1 MKNITNIND
10 CLPVC
15 AALSSQVR
23 IDIIN
28 LLLKNKSMNL
38 DSLAKILGLTN
49 GAITAHIKKLSE
61 AGLINVTTSSG
72 VRGSQKL
79 CALAVDKII
88 IDIIGNNIQTNAYDF
103 EVDVGHYSDYEIY
116 PTCGIVTKDSIIGEL
131 DDPRYF
137 SYPERFNAGLLWFTE
152 GFVEYKIPNALKS
165 NQKAI
170 ELQFTFEIASE
181 APGFSSQYPSDIY
194 FSVNGIELG
203 FWTSPGEF
211 NDRPGIVSP
220 SWWFKNLGQ
229 YGRYKLLIINK
240 DGTFID
246 GLPIG
251 PTTIGDLEIYHN
263 SNITFRIEAPKKAA
277 NRGGV
282 TLFGKT
288 FGDYPSGIKI
298 RLVYENKTK
307 NGNGNE
313 VINSG

>member
-1 MKNITNIND
+1 MNITNINT
-10 CLPVC
+10 CLPIC
-15 AALSSQVR
+15 SALSSQVR

-38 DSLAKILGLTN
+38 DNLAKILGLTN
-49 GAITAHIKKLSE
+49 GAITSHIKKLTE
-61 AGLINVTTSSG
+61 AGLIKVTTSSG

-79 CALAVDKII
+79 CSLAADKII
-88 IDIIGNNIQTNAYDF
+88 IDIAGNETTPNAYDF
-103 EVDVGHYSDYEIY
+103 EVDVGHYSDYEVY
-116 PTCGIVTKDSIIGEL
+116 PTCGIATKDAIIGEL

-152 GFVEYKIPNALKS
+152 GFVEYIIPNGLKQ
-165 NQKAI
+165 NQKAK
-170 ELQFTFEIASE
+170 ELQFSFEIASE

-194 FSVNGIELG
+194 FSVNGKELG

-211 NDRPGIVSP
+211 NDRPGIITP
-220 SWWFKNLGQ
+220 SWWYKNLGQ
-229 YGRYKLLIINK
+229 YGRYKMLIINQ

-246 GLPIG
+246 GLLIG
-251 PTTIGDLEIYHN
+251 STTIDDLEISPD
-263 SNITFRIEAPKKAA
+263 SNITFRIEAPKKAT

-298 RLVYENKTK
+298 KLIYEN
-307 NGNGNE
+307 
-313 VINSG
+313 I

>member
-1 MKNITNIND
+1 MNITNINN

-15 AALSSQVR
+15 SALSSQAR

-38 DSLAKILGLTN
+38 DNLAKILGLTN
-49 GAITAHIKKLSE
+49 GAITAHIKKLSD
-61 AGLINVTTSSG
+61 AGLIKVTTSSG

-79 CALAVDKII
+79 CSLAIDKVI
-88 IDIIGNNIQTNAYDF
+88 IDIAGDEELTNAYDF
-103 EVDVGHYSDYEIY
+103 EVDVGHYSDYEVY
-116 PTCGIVTKDSIIGEL
+116 PTCGIVTKDAIIGEL

-137 SYPERFNAGLLWFTE
+137 SYPERLSAGLLWFRE
-152 GFVEYKIPNALKS
+152 GFVEYKIPNALKH
-165 NQKAI
+165 NQRAI
-170 ELQFTFEIASE
+170 ELQFAFEIASE

-194 FSVNGIELG
+194 FWVNGNELG

-211 NDRPGIVSP
+211 NDRPGIISP
-220 SWWFKNLGQ
+220 GWWFKNLGQ
-229 YGRYKLLIINK
+229 YGRYKMLIINK

-246 GLPIG
+246 GLSIG
-251 PTTIGDLEIYHN
+251 STAIDDLEISHN
-263 SNITFRIEAPKKAA
+263 STITFRIEAPQKAA

-298 RLVYENKTK
+298 RLFYENIAK
-307 NGNGNE
+307 NSANE
-313 VINSG
+313 

>member
-1 MKNITNIND
+1 MKNIKNIYD

-15 AALSSQVR
+15 SALSSSVR
-23 IDIIN
+23 IEIVN
-28 LLLKNKSMNL
+28 QLLKNKSMNL
-38 DSLAKILGLTN
+38 DNLAKILGLTN

-61 AGLINVTTSSG
+61 AGIINVTISSG

-79 CALAVDKII
+79 CTLAVDKII
-88 IDIIGNNIQTNAYDF
+88 IDIIGNDVQTNTYDF
-103 EVDVGHYSDYEIY
+103 EVDVGQYSDYQIL
-116 PTCGIVTKDSIIGEL
+116 PTCGIVTKDTIIGEL

-152 GFVEYKIPNALKS
+152 GFVEYKIPNALKQ

-194 FSVNGIELG
+194 FYVNEKELG
-203 FWTSPGEF
+203 YWTSPGEF

-220 SWWFKNLGQ
+220 NWWFKNLGQ
-229 YGRYKLLIINK
+229 YGRYKMLIINK

-251 PTTIGDLEIYHN
+251 NTTIEDLGIYHN
-263 SNITFRIEAPKKAA
+263 SSITFKIEAPSKAA
-277 NRGGV
+277 NKGGV
-282 TLFGKT
+282 TLFGKS
-288 FGDYPSGIKI
+288 FGDYPDGIKI
-298 RLVYENKTK
+298 RLVYEN
-307 NGNGNE
+307 
-313 VINSG
+313 IIQNSSEK